1 MDESIYWA
9 HLAAIEGMGA
19 VTFEAMIK
27 RFGSIQRAMSA
38 PIEELKEIPSLGELT
53 TEAIRRAHLTLEAT
67 REKIEELE
75 SKGIRVLTSLDN
87 GYPARL
93 REAANPPPVI
103 YQAGKWEAQ
112 DTLAVAIIGSR
123 ECSPVS
129 AKRAREYARFLAEQ
143 GLTIVSGCAD
153 GVDISAHRGAL
164 EAGGRTIIIPGC
176 GADHFDFTP
185 LSDLGLTSFRE
196 AAAHGVWFTE
206 QPPEAPW
213 SAQGSLS
220 RNRLVAA
227 LAQVVMVIEAALDSG
242 TLDTVSRAKKLKRPI
257 FAQSYSTMTKK
268 VMGNGKLIKEGAAVV
283 ESKADLLAIVELI
296 KEQRGKSKKKPEDP
310 RR

>member
-1 MDESIYWA
+1 MDENIYWA

-19 VTFEAMIK
+19 ATFEAIIK

-38 PIEELKEIPSLGELT
+38 PLDQLKEIPSLDELT
-53 TEAIRRAHLTLEAT
+53 AEAIRQAHVTLEAT

-87 GYPARL
+87 AYPARL

-103 YQAGKWEAQ
+103 YQAGKWEAK
-112 DTLAVAIIGSR
+112 DNLAVAIIGSR
-123 ECSPVS
+123 DCSAVS

-143 GLTIVSGCAD
+143 GLTIVSGCAE

-176 GADHFDFTP
+176 GADHFDFSP
-185 LSDLGLTSFRE
+185 LADLGIASFRE
-196 AAAHGVWFTE
+196 TAAHGVWFTE

-213 SAQGSLS
+213 SAQGALA

-227 LAQVVMVIEAALDSG
+227 LAQVVLVIEAALDSS

-257 FAQSYSTMTKK
+257 FAQSYSTITKK
-268 VMGNGKLIKEGAAVV
+268 VMGNEKLIKEGAAVV
-283 ESKADLLAIVELI
+283 ESKADLLPIVELI
-296 KEQRGKSKKKPEDP
+296 KEQRGKGKKKLEDP

>member
-9 HLAAIEGMGA
+9 HLAAVEGMGA
-19 VTFEAMIK
+19 VTFEALIK

-38 PIEELKEIPSLGELT
+38 PLDQLKEIPSLDELT
-53 TEAIRRAHLTLEAT
+53 AEAIRQAHSTLDAT

-75 SKGIRVLTSLDN
+75 SKGIRVLTSLNN

-112 DTLAVAIIGSR
+112 DMLAVAIIGSR
-123 ECSPVS
+123 ECSAVS
-129 AKRAREYARFLAEQ
+129 AKRAREYAHFFAEQ
-143 GLTIVSGCAD
+143 GLTIVSGYAE
-153 GVDISAHRGAL
+153 GVDLSAHRGTL

-176 GADHFDFTP
+176 GADHFDFSP
-185 LSDLGLTSFRE
+185 LSDLGITSFLE

-206 QPPEAPW
+206 QSPEAKW
-213 SAQGSLS
+213 SAQGSLA

-227 LAQVVMVIEAALDSG
+227 LAQVVLVIEAALDSS
-242 TLDTVSRAKKLKRPI
+242 TLDTVFRAKKLKRPI
-257 FAQSYSTMTKK
+257 FAQSHATITKK
-268 VMGNGKLIKEGAAVV
+268 VMGNEKLIKEGAVVV
-283 ESKADLLAIVELI
+283 ETKADLLPIIELV
-296 KEQRGKSKKKPEDP
+296 KEQRGKGKKKPDDP